1 MTISKISSTGSIVR
15 QSGSHSCTLLVS
27 IAIRRPV
34 SFNSR
39 IRSIIGSFGS
49 SASKKTSRNR
59 CSFGR
64 WPAVASKPLRR
75 ISRNS
80 GSVMSPRSSLTSGF
94 SPSPA
99 SSAARIALPKS
110 SGPTPCASCS
120 ARNEFI
126 SGVVRTPPK
135 SETIASMRPLPPA
148 LAPGSATGPGDLVV
162 AEALAAL
169 DRPAEEGDR
178 RRQAVGLGGD
188 RADQRAG
195 AAQRPAV
202 LQVEPQLERRPP
214 LHRVLAVFGREQ
226 RLLED
231 HRRPVGVAEDR
242 EQRLLAVAVAVRRR
256 RPAHRQQPAVGED
269 DPDRAPHHLARV
281 PAHPAAAYLPWPPSD
296 HPP

>member
-1 MTISKISSTGSIVR
+1 MTISKMSSTGSIVR

-64 WPAVASKPLRR
+64 RPAVASKPLRR

-80 GSVMSPRSSLTSGF
+80 GSVMSPRSCLNSGF

-126 SGVVRTPPK
+126 SGVVSTPPK
-135 SETIASMRPLPPA
+135 SETTAST
-148 LAPGSATGPGDLVV
+148 TGAGDLVV
-162 AEALAAL
+162 AEPLATL
-169 DRPAEEGDR
+169 DRPAEERDPRLQPLALGD
-178 RRQAVGLGGD
+178 D
-188 RADQRAG
+188 RVDQRAR
-195 AAQRPAV
+195 AAQRPPVLEVEPELQRRPSLDAV
-202 LQVEPQLERRPP
+202 L
-214 LHRVLAVFGREQ
+214 AIFGRQQ

-231 HRRPVGVAEDR
+231 DRRRVGIAEDR
-242 EQRLLAVAVAVRRR
+242 QQRLVAVAAAVGRR
-256 RPAHRQQPAVGED
+256 RPAQGQQAAVGED
-269 DPDRAPHHLARV
+269 DPDRA
-281 PAHPAAAYLPWPPSD
+281 
-296 HPP
+296 